1 MAALPSAPTPGTIST
16 PFIPGYGYGVA
27 AAVGPAIQYANSLDL
42 QKRQMAVNE
51 AAEDRAGTYFTAI
64 EGEMAD
70 RQKQKLADTNAAIGA
85 YTALGGTS
93 APPPDTPR
101 PAAAYGVP
109 GATVPANYP
118 LPPGSQD
125 AAGAAAQRQVPSPAY
140 GAPGAAV
147 ASNEAPESATK
158 ITDEDIKK
166 MGTYENVAS
175 TTGKVVP
182 VPMGGVKGG
191 ATGGSELRTPG
202 FSASQGGAKGGYG
215 APPAPDAGVGAGM
228 TQQQRL
234 VASEGKTA
242 VTPTEGNG
250 MLQKSQEMRTNAT
263 AIQGRLDDALKMI
276 DKQYS
281 GDPTYAAYAKAGLI
295 AKVAPQVAQMNAQ
308 ANSLKNDGELANHM
322 QVGAQLG
329 SRIWSQISNGG
340 AIDQKFTEANRGM
353 MNTLGIQESDLHIFD
368 GMHLANG
375 KHPGDSSLNAGWV
388 VNRGGFIIPPK
399 ALWEA
404 SNFGLPYAQR
414 AQAWDEMTKMYHIQM
429 DEKQK
434 LITAQNTSPTMLPQ
448 IAEENVKRVLG
459 DYSTATRIKD
469 HTFNILT
476 TGGSLLL
483 PGPDGKPVNISIP
496 APPKPTSGTL
506 NLDDVMAGYKK
517 RFFSRDPT
525 LPAPIAA
532 AISAHLDATDS
543 ANKAMAVKN
552 IWDHFSTKS
561 VNVGSAKDPNELR
574 FEGDLAASE
583 KILVYN
589 KEHPQTLRPE
599 AEQ

>member
-51 AAEDRAGTYFTAI
+51 AAEERANTYFQTI

-101 PAAAYGVP
+101 PASAYAVP
-109 GATVPANYP
+109 GSTVPANYP

-147 ASNEAPESATK
+147 ASNEAPASATK

-175 TTGKVVP
+175 MTGKVVP

-202 FSASQGGAKGGYG
+202 FTAAGGGAKGGYG
-215 APPAPDAGVGAGM
+215 APSAPETGAGAGM
-228 TQQQRL
+228 TPQQAL
-234 VASEGKTA
+234 ATAEGKTA
-242 VTPTEGNG
+242 ITPTEGNG

-295 AKVAPQVAQMNAQ
+295 AKVSPQVAQMNAQ

-322 QVGAQLG
+322 QIGAQLG

-340 AIDQKFTEANRGM
+340 AIDQKFVEANRGM

-448 IAEENVKRVLG
+448 IAEENIKRVLG
-459 DYSTATRIKD
+459 DYSTAQRIKD
-469 HTFNILT
+469 HTFNVLT
-476 TGGSLLL
+476 TGGSLML
-483 PGPDGKPVNISIP
+483 PGPDGKLMNTAIS

-525 LPAPIAA
+525 LPATIAA
-532 AISAHLDATDS
+532 AISAHLDATAAAD
-543 ANKAMAVKN
+543 KAMAVKN
-552 IWDHFSTKS
+552 VWDHFSTKS
-561 VNVGSAKDPNELR
+561 VNVGSAKDPNEVR
-574 FEGDLAASE
+574 FEGDLAADE
-583 KILVYN
+583 KIRVYN
-589 KEHPQTLRPE
+589 KEHPQILRRE